1 MKKIACWI
9 LCKGIAPLVKVGF
22 SSSSWYGTYES
33 GKDAIFINVND
44 RTPAFMEHLKNVH
57 GFNNADN
64 YSETLWTALHEMGH
78 HFTYDFCEPTE
89 ELPGETEEYYN
100 SEIEWEATEWAM
112 RFIVKHEIICKFFN
126 LFMK

>member
-1 MKKIACWI
+1 MMKKIACWI
-9 LCKGIAPLVKVGF
+9 LCKTIAPLVKVGF
-22 SSSSWYGTYES
+22 SS
-33 GKDAIFINVND
+33 A
-44 RTPAFMEHLKNVH
+44 PAFMEHLKNVH

-64 YSETLWTALHEMGH
+64 YNETLWTALHEMGH

-112 RFIVKHEIICKFFN
+112 RFVISHRTLCKFFN